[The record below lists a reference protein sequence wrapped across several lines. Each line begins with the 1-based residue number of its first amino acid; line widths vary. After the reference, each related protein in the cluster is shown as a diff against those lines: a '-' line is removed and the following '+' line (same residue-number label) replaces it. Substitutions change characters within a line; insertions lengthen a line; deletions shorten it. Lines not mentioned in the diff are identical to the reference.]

1 MRKVCNKTESPRKRL
16 RVENSFQHVQGL
28 KNSTVQANMWWAIA
42 REPVTFRDPPL
53 HWSVCD
59 APQKTKYNLPSL
71 LGPPCGSAE
80 HVKRAQTE

>member
-1 MRKVCNKTESPRKRL
+1 MKNL
-16 RVENSFQHVQGL
+16 FQHDQGL

-42 REPVTFRDPPL
+42 REPVTFRDPAL

-71 LGPPCGSAE
+71 LGPSYGSVE
-80 HVKRAQTE
+80 HVKRVKTERTITHYIHFLNTFNRY